1 MKILQTFMNKNFFSI
16 FLIIFSLMFKKALQD
31 TVRPY
36 IIYQTNNTFP
46 RPLLLDSQDVIGFSG
61 KPVMLSRYNPNG
73 EVVYKGKTVKYSN
86 SNDFYYEQNACIRQ
100 FSYASSDTNKEKP
113 RFIVASGT
121 GNLKLVLFSEDSVIA
136 ETTFSSNSSF
146 HIDIKSYKIDIC
158 VLYDYTLLVS
168 YVSEKDNQRTVHV
181 RKITYDENNKK
192 FVMNENF
199 DISRS
204 TDNYYI
210 SCVQTENLIIVCQY
224 VKNDCREF
232 GFSFNVDG
240 TNQKDFHIFNP
251 PTNWGNCGFDKVIHL
266 RDNYVVFTFL
276 NGHSVKFNI
285 SEVNSDGTVT
295 QKKIN
300 YDPSQDDSS
309 VGQKLYKIC
318 ISNTNKMDSAK
329 FDDNTFAISCV
340 GDTNSGYENLACVDY
355 ETFDNDNVTLN
366 SKFIH
371 TNDRTV
377 DYPFVSRFSGNFLS
391 IFYHLNDNNVFEII
405 GYPICDDYDS
415 QTIYINSNTNS
426 FTFNAH
432 IGDGSGEDTT
442 KTLQLFFPEEISDGT
457 LYQINSGVI
466 TKVTQNSYFSRT
478 DEFFYKSSYK
488 TGNITIKYAGKR
500 ENNIGSYCWLI
511 FHVINCHEG
520 CKTCDKVGDDINMK
534 CLGCNKTGGYYAN
547 ETSYVIEQNENEEIN
562 CYTNKIKHKGYYLD
576 GDVFKFCLLTCN
588 YCTSSGNEYEHNCT
602 ECKEN
607 FLPIINKDEDEL
619 FNCAQKDSYV
629 DGYYSNGTHFLKC
642 YISCKT
648 CSAAGTEEKNN
659 CDSCNFTY
667 GYYKF
672 EDADEIIDLYGQC
685 SQTDYPGYHYL
696 YDPDPLST
704 TDEKI
709 WKVCYDTCSKCS
721 EGGNDTE
728 IIVKNVKTIIIKLKE
743 ILKELVLI
751 NNLLIII

>member
-1 MKILQTFMNKNFFSI
+1 
-16 FLIIFSLMFKKALQD
+16 MFKKGLQD

-36 IIYQTNNTFP
+36 IIYQTGKTFP

-61 KPVMLSRYNPNG
+61 ETVMLSRYNPNG
-73 EVVYKGKTVKYSN
+73 EVIYKGKTVKYSD
-86 SNDFYYEQNACIRQ
+86 SNDLKYEQNACIRQ

-113 RFIVASGT
+113 RFVVASGT

-136 ETTFSSNSSF
+136 ETTFSSSGNF
-146 HIDIKSYKIDIC
+146 YINIKSYKIDIC
-158 VLYDYTLLVS
+158 VLSDYTLLVS
-168 YVSEKDNQRTVHV
+168 YVSEKDSQRTVHV

-199 DISRS
+199 DVSRS

-224 VKNDCREF
+224 VKEQCREF

-251 PTNWGNCGFDKVIHL
+251 SSNWGNCGFDKVIHL

-295 QKKIN
+295 EKKIN
-300 YDPSQDDSS
+300 YDPSQDESPS
-309 VGQKLYKIC
+309 NQKLYKIC

-340 GDTNSGYENLACVDY
+340 GDTNSGYHNLACIDY
-355 ETFDNDNVTLN
+355 ETFENDNVTLN

-377 DYPFVSRFSGNFLS
+377 DYPFISRFSGNFLS

-405 GYPICDDYDS
+405 GYPICDDYNS
-415 QTIYINSNTNS
+415 QTIYINSNSNI

-432 IGDGSGEDTT
+432 IGDSSGEDTT

-457 LYQINSGVI
+457 LYQINNGVI

-488 TGNITIKYAGKR
+488 TGNIKIKYAGKR
-500 ENNIGSYCWLI
+500 G
-511 FHVINCHEG
+511 
-520 CKTCDKVGDDINMK
+520 
-534 CLGCNKTGGYYAN
+534 
-547 ETSYVIEQNENEEIN
+547 
-562 CYTNKIKHKGYYLD
+562 NKI
-576 GDVFKFCLLTCN
+576 
-588 YCTSSGNEYEHNCT
+588 
-602 ECKEN
+602 
-607 FLPIINKDEDEL
+607 
-619 FNCAQKDSYV
+619 
-629 DGYYSNGTHFLKC
+629 
-642 YISCKT
+642 
-648 CSAAGTEEKNN
+648 
-659 CDSCNFTY
+659 
-667 GYYKF
+667 
-672 EDADEIIDLYGQC
+672 
-685 SQTDYPGYHYL
+685 
-696 YDPDPLST
+696 
-704 TDEKI
+704 
-709 WKVCYDTCSKCS
+709 
-721 EGGNDTE
+721 
-728 IIVKNVKTIIIKLKE
+728 
-743 ILKELVLI
+743 
-751 NNLLIII
+751 